1 MPTFVHITAAKF
13 EPAIRR
19 SGIGGSK
26 NELFGSR
33 LRRRSVFCFPVL
45 ESHTLTH
52 QWTREISK
60 WRRQPL
66 IGVYFRIPDGEPV
79 RCGLLNKSATRQV
92 TAAEAVAIIR
102 AHEDATG
109 FEVMLDRPVRA
120 NEIKRIAP
128 IRNVIGWRHF
138 PGAHGRAP
146 CACEFCQK
154 SQPNSRRILARA
166 EIAESKLDAERL
178 RRINAVEAEVKA
190 REGKS

>member
-1 MPTFVHITAAKF
+1 MATFVHITAAKF

-33 LRRRSVFCFPVL
+33 LKRRSVFCFPVL

-66 IGVYFRIPDGEPV
+66 IGVYFRIPDDEAV
-79 RCGLLNKSATRQV
+79 TCCRLDKSAVRRM
-92 TAAEAVAIIR
+92 TAAEAVALIR
-102 AHEDATG
+102 SHEDMSG
-109 FEVMLDRPVRA
+109 FEVLLHRSVRL
-120 NEIKRIAP
+120 NEIMRTAP
-128 IRNVIGWRHF
+128 IRNVIGWRHS
-138 PGAHGRAP
+138 PGSRGRAP

-154 SQPNSRRILARA
+154 GQPNSRRILARA
-166 EIAESKLDAERL
+166 EQAERKLDAERA
-178 RRINAVEAEVKA
+178 RRISAVEAQIA
-190 REGKS
+190 AHEGKS